1 MRGIAQGAVIRGKGS
16 VTGLARQYTGVD
28 PWGNPLTVTID
39 AITGQKM
46 NWTYT
51 EDFAGQKLVQSF
63 EDTDLVDGQAE
74 FHVTAAIQDDEN
86 TTCDYSGTVTVQDDA
101 LTVVFTAGEMTEAS
115 PEGGSTAYHVAA
127 LDEADRTVVLKAA
140 Q

>member
-1 MRGIAQGAVIRGKGS
+1 MERSDSSCSPFPGGGCGA
-16 VTGLARQYTGVD
+16 GLIGRFCGEQH
-28 PWGNPLTVTID
+28 PS
-39 AITGQKM
+39 
-46 NWTYT
+46 
-51 EDFAGQKLVQSF
+51 ELVQSF